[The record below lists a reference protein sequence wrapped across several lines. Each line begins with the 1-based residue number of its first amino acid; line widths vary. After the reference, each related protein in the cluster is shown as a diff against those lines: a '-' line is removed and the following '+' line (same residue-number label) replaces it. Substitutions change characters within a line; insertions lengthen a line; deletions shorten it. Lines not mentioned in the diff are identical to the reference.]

1 MHFRALTYSIAL
13 FFAACA
19 AVPVRA
25 LEQEITIRVNGEVIN
40 SHDIVQRTLYESLP
54 TLQKR
59 VSEFY
64 EHLNALINSD
74 KVREKFREKMSA
86 LQPHTPEETRRAT
99 ERVQKEMIEETTLQ
113 ILSERNAIRRSVI
126 DALID
131 DKLKLQAAR
140 RLAIE
145 ITDDQVAKSIIVDRL
160 AEGEEPDV
168 NAYYAPRMGYGI
180 SRKTLQEIIR
190 AQLAWRAVMLRTY
203 GPAPTWQKSGVYEG
217 FSRAYLERLRQHA
230 IITRDERP

>member
-19 AVPVRA
+19 AVPVSA
-25 LEQEITIRVNGEVIN
+25 SEQEITIRVNGEVIT
-40 SHDIVQRTLYESLP
+40 SHDIVQRTLYENLP

-99 ERVQKEMIEETTLQ
+99 ERFQKEMIEETTLQ

-168 NAYYAPRMGYGI
+168 NAYYAPRIGLWHQPQDAPGDHP
-180 SRKTLQEIIR
+180 RPARVARCTGLTAR
-190 AQLAWRAVMLRTY
+190 RNLAKRRAV
-203 GPAPTWQKSGVYEG
+203 
-217 FSRAYLERLRQHA
+217 
-230 IITRDERP
+230 